1 MPRQHR
7 FTRLV
12 IEECHQ
18 RVYHT
23 GVRATLAELRSV
35 SECVTC
41 RPYSTPL
48 TATLPDFRVKE
59 ALPSSRVGVGFA
71 GPLYVKE
78 KSGQMGK
85 AYIALFSC
93 CVTRAVHLDLVED
106 LSTGTFRCCLRRFIA
121 KRGMPVLIVQDNV
134 KTFQA
139 TEKALKKLFDHPE
152 VKADLEQDRIEWK
165 FNLERTP
172 WWGGFLPV

>member
-1 MPRQHR
+1 M
-7 FTRLV
+7 
-12 IEECHQ
+12 
-18 RVYHT
+18 
-23 GVRATLAELRSV
+23 

-41 RPYSTPL
+41 RRITGKPYGTPP
-48 TATLPDFRVKE
+48 TAALPDFRVKE
-59 ALPSSRVGVGFA
+59 APPFSRVGIDFA

-93 CVTRAVHLDLVED
+93 CMTRAVHLDLVED

-152 VKADLEQDRIEWK
+152 VKADLERDQIEWK
-165 FNLERTP
+165 FNLERAS
-172 WWGGFLPV
+172 W